1 MLFEGGLYSG
11 QMKGIPLSSCDLML
25 FEGGLYL
32 RPLLRSRHVSC
43 DLMLF
48 EGGLYLPYQVDGH
61 FVSCD
66 LMLFE
71 GGLYYWGCNS
81 FSMRNIFDIFQS
93 FFKKAPIEEVR
104 AAAE

>member
-1 MLFEGGLYSG
+1 MVLQNRNHSLH
-11 QMKGIPLSSCDLML
+11 
-25 FEGGLYL
+25 
-32 RPLLRSRHVSC
+32 RA
-43 DLMLF
+43 
-48 EGGLYLPYQVDGH
+48 LPGK
-61 FVSCD
+61 SCD

-104 AAAE
+104 AAAGWFFYRQKSACR

>member
-1 MLFEGGLYSG
+1 MLFEGGLYWQGSRIVING
-11 QMKGIPLSSCDLML
+11 GCDLML
-25 FEGGLYL
+25 FEGGLYFPVNI
-32 RPLLRSRHVSC
+32 RAVVNR
-43 DLMLF
+43 
-48 EGGLYLPYQVDGH
+48 
-61 FVSCD
+61 CD

-71 GGLYYWGCNS
+71 GGLYYCGCNS

>member
-1 MLFEGGLYSG
+1 MLFEGGLYWQGSR
-11 QMKGIPLSSCDLML
+11 IVIN
-25 FEGGLYL
+25 GG
-32 RPLLRSRHVSC
+32 
-43 DLMLF
+43 
-48 EGGLYLPYQVDGH
+48 
-61 FVSCD
+61 CD

-71 GGLYYWGCNS
+71 GGLYYCGCNS

>member
-1 MLFEGGLYSG
+1 MLFEGGLYWQGSR
-11 QMKGIPLSSCDLML
+11 IVIN
-25 FEGGLYL
+25 GG
-32 RPLLRSRHVSC
+32 C

>member
-1 MLFEGGLYSG
+1 
-11 QMKGIPLSSCDLML
+11 MKVGYITRWMQKKIPVCCDLML
-25 FEGGLYL
+25 FEGGLYFQRQSL
-32 RPLLRSRHVSC
+32 ASVSRC

-48 EGGLYLPYQVDGH
+48 EGGLYYYYTVTGEREG
-61 FVSCD
+61 CD

-93 FFKKAPIEEVR
+93 FF
-104 AAAE
+104 